1 MGTGREIRL
10 EVSVFLGSIMTF
22 RRTTL
27 VAVALF
33 AVVGCA
39 ALPNGADDISCLSM
53 PDASCVYQPDGG
65 TDVTFVDGS
74 IPTDVGVAAPPA
86 RGGLCAGSCSP
97 DDRTACTTDGGADAA
112 TESCRVVLGAGQQ
125 TEATCSKAGPGG
137 DGASCTSGADCQPG
151 FECVGTGTCRAY
163 CCDDSVC
170 SKMTLENQNYETFFC
185 DVASEHASSGAIVP
199 VCNVVQHCA
208 LFTDQCNA
216 GEACTIVEINSGS
229 SLVATCDA
237 IGDAKLGES
246 CETAHCGAGF
256 ACIGTIGQRTCQ
268 QLCDSQHPC
277 PTNSANST
285 CNMKS
290 QALMTYKVGVCG
302 P

>member
-1 MGTGREIRL
+1 MGTGRELRPK
-10 EVSVFLGSIMTF
+10 VSVFLDWNMTF
-22 RRTTL
+22 RRTCL
-27 VAVALF
+27 FAVALF
-33 AVVGCA
+33 AVGCA
-39 ALPNGADDISCLSM
+39 ALPNGADDITCLTA
-53 PDASCVYQPDGG
+53 DANCAIYPGDGS
-65 TDVTFVDGS
+65 TDATFVDGGF
-74 IPTDVGVAAPPA
+74 PTDAGVATAPA
-86 RGGLCAGSCSP
+86 RSGLCAGSCSP
-97 DDRTACTTDGGADAA
+97 DDPKACVDPDAGADAATA
-112 TESCRVVLGAGQQ
+112 TESCRVVLGAGQK
-125 TEATCSKAGPGG
+125 TEATCSKAGTGG
-137 DGASCTSGADCQPG
+137 DGASCTSGADCKPG

-170 SKMTLENQNYETFFC
+170 TTMTTNNQSYETFFC

-208 LFTDQCNA
+208 LFTDQCNV

-237 IGDAKLGES
+237 VGDAKLNES
-246 CETAHCGAGF
+246 CETAHCAAGF

-268 QLCDSQHPC
+268 QLCDTMHPC
-277 PTNSANST
+277 PTSSS

-290 QALMTYKVGVCG
+290 QALMQYKVGICG